1 MCYIVYFVIYGMVVF
16 AHPTDP
22 AVQALLFLSPENG
35 GETVRAFPAVLAV
48 VPGMG
53 SASLAPSPFRAVPAW
68 PCPMPQALGE
78 PEHMGWDGDCWGR
91 RSLLPYLSPTCLRFS
106 IYLRRTME
114 GCPSPSAPSL
124 WRTHPSLVQS
134 SRASYT

>member
-48 VPGMG
+48 VP
-53 SASLAPSPFRAVPAW
+53 SPSRAVPAW
-68 PCPMPQALGE
+68 PCPCHRHWESPSTWAGMGTAGAGGAFCLIFPQHASDFPSTSDEQWRGVLLPQPPPSGE
-78 PEHMGWDGDCWGR
+78 PI
-91 RSLLPYLSPTCLRFS
+91 LP
-106 IYLRRTME
+106 
-114 GCPSPSAPSL
+114 
-124 WRTHPSLVQS
+124 W
-134 SRASYT
+134 SRAPGPPTPDDKVP